1 MKNKSQVFKPWIKYV
16 QDYGTNYSKA
26 IIKEIFLDIK
36 LD

>member
-16 QDYGTNYSKA
+16 REYGTNYSKA
-26 IIKEIFLDIK
+26 IIKEMLLDIK